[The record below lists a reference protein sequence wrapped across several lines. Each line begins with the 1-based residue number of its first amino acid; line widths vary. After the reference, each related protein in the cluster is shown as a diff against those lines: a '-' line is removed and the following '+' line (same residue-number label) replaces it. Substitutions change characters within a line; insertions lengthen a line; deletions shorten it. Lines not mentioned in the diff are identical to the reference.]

1 MKEAQSNSL
10 FKLGVVKDALGVA
23 LDGDLEAGI
32 DELLGRAGRQ
42 RRAVFKLFRLAA
54 EPQRLKA
61 ISGRSKSGGGG
72 DRARQRG
79 STDTEA
85 VQCVLTL
92 FCAILSGI

>member
-61 ISGRSKSGGGG
+61 ISGRLGERPGRIQGRVSE
-72 DRARQRG
+72 
-79 STDTEA
+79 STQELKLCSA
-85 VQCVLTL
+85 Y
-92 FCAILSGI
+92 